1 MPISLRRKDERRAV
15 LLALLKKLTEADASA
30 SSGDLD
36 DTETAIQELGEAF
49 DAYSNQSREEI
60 EEHSSDTPTAEA
72 RLAILQTLSKLLA
85 AMDQSLSKGDLSTVK
100 AALAQARAAV
110 KVTAALEQERRS
122 SGVRRRLP
130 DPSDE

>member
-49 DAYSNQSREEI
+49 DVYSNQSREEI